1 MPIYEY
7 LCQNCGHAFEEMQ
20 SMMEDSLIKC
30 PNCGKNS
37 LKRLLGAGSG
47 VIFKGSGF
55 YINDYKK
62 NKPSETKPSHSKTGK
77 KETTDTKENT
87 DTKESKP
94 KESKKEKKSDKHDK
108 K

>member
-7 LCQNCGHAFEEMQ
+7 LCQNCGHTFEEMQ
-20 SMMEDSLIKC
+20 SMVEDSLVKC
-30 PNCGKNS
+30 PNCGKNT

-55 YINDYKK
+55 YITDYKK
-62 NKPSETKPSHSKTGK
+62 NKTSETKPSHKKAEK
-77 KETTDTKENT
+77 KETKPATETSETK
-87 DTKESKP
+87 DSKP
-94 KESKKEKKSDKHDK
+94 KETKKEKKSEKQEK